1 MALITSDFDGKATE
15 VLKEQ
20 LGNSSFLMERD
31 TDALEYRALMCI
43 ARLSSTTL
51 AQYKRDLKEE
61 KAVVEKLNE
70 ESFQSRNW
78 TAAHLRFA
86 EMQVSDWIGTRW

>member
-1 MALITSDFDGKATE
+1 MALITSDFDSKATE
-15 VLKEQ
+15 VLTER
-20 LGNSSFLMERD
+20 LGNSSFLMERG

-51 AQYKRDLKEE
+51 AQYKRNLKEE
-61 KAVVEKLNE
+61 QAVVEKLNE
-70 ESFQSRNW
+70 ESFQSHNW

-86 EMQVSDWIGTRW
+86 EMQVSNWLGTRW